1 MFNIKNSDLHKNNK
15 RCLQLILAI
24 IRTDKDTGRAKIE
37 QISIKIN
44 LGAKDL
50 EPGATR

>member
-1 MFNIKNSDLHKNNK
+1 MF
-15 RCLQLILAI
+15 AI

-37 QISIKIN
+37 QISIKIS

-50 EPGATR
+50 DLGATR